1 MRKQLLL
8 LISAGTLLL
17 SGCVTWQQ
25 GGQRYTAGSGAY
37 SFTPPAGWMFIEQP
51 AGEIRATRD
60 GLILQQVTVQSRA
73 LKDPL
78 PGSKRVLTA
87 GLTPFELAEALADD
101 LRADHSL
108 LGIEILKNEPAKFGQ
123 RDGFKLVVHYQ
134 TKDRLRITQS
144 IYGCIDQ
151 SKLYLIRFAAPS
163 RHYYERDLAS
173 FEAAVQSFQFS
184 KS

>member
-1 MRKQLLL
+1 MRKLLL

-17 SGCVTWQQ
+17 SGCVTWQP
-25 GGQRYTAGSGAY
+25 GGQRYTAGRGAY
-37 SFTPPAGWMFIEQP
+37 SLTPPAGWMFIEQP
-51 AGEIRATRD
+51 AGRVLATRD
-60 GLILQQVTVQSRA
+60 GLILQQVTVQGLA

-87 GLTPFELAEALADD
+87 GLTPFELAEAVADD

-108 LGIEILKNEPAKFGQ
+108 LSIEILKNEPAQVGKH
-123 RDGFKLVVHYQ
+123 DGFKLVVSYQ

-151 SKLYLIRFAAPS
+151 SKLYLLRFTAPS
-163 RHYYERDLAS
+163 RHYFERDLAS
-173 FEAAVQSFQFS
+173 FEAAVQSFQFGQS
-184 KS
+184 